1 MFFLL
6 ATAMAQ
12 MQAAEKT
19 VNFTLG
25 SGKDISSNSGA
36 TKSDIKI
43 TATDGTSNPNNWGG
57 NTYARI
63 QAGGTI
69 VVTPSEVTI
78 TKIVFNCTSGYEKS
92 WSSSVGNNPSTDTS
106 KHTVTWTGSS
116 KDAITLTNAESAQSR
131 ISSIDVTYEDGGVT
145 PPTPT
150 TYSVTVANNI
160 TGGTVSAS
168 ATTAKENDEITLTAT
183 PASGYEFGT
192 WNVTNASTSATITVT
207 NNKFKMPAANV
218 NVSATFNEAQP
229 EPEGLKTSTIDLTT
243 QQTTSESEEEL
254 KWTGSYGFVTSTKL
268 GSTKANN
275 YCPPTNNTTRFYKD
289 NELRFTPASG
299 VVITSIVYEAATAA
313 YAANMGANEWVNAT
327 VSVNN
332 TTVTIT
338 PKDGSKAVYTTI
350 STTTGGKS
358 FTIKYT
364 GGDTPTPEKELIA
377 IGVTG
382 TPAEFW
388 KGDAFNHNGI
398 TVTALWDDEN
408 ETDVTADCEFSGYD
422 MSTAG
427 VQTVTVTYQEETA
440 TYDIEVKT
448 IANTLETAYTVAEAK
463 ALIDA
468 GKDLA
473 TPVYVKGTVSSIVTP
488 FDANYGN
495 ITFNIEDGFQF
506 FRNQKTATEK
516 YTEDPNIS
524 VDDDVV
530 GCGKLKKHE
539 ASSTYEFD
547 AGNYLVKHDKVA
559 TLSIADI
566 TVAKGEDINPV
577 VTTNV
582 TGEYLIE
589 YVSDNEDVVIA
600 DDDELA
606 TGDETGTANITA
618 TLVADGYKTAETT
631 FKVTV
636 VNPVTKYAIT
646 VAPME
651 NGSVTASVAEAE
663 AGEEV
668 ALTVT
673 PATGYE
679 LDALTVTGA
688 SGEVTV
694 ADGKFTMPAEA
705 VTVSATFVE
714 KAKYTVTIATPE
726 NGTLVVKDGETAL
739 ESGALVYKGTT
750 LTIECTPTAGY
761 QYKNWQY
768 KEGDKSW
775 ATRTTGMT
783 LEVKDNVSIRAN
795 FEVIPTYTIA
805 WYEDGTEKQKDVNKL
820 DGDAVTAYEVQSEI
834 NGKKFVGKWMK
845 DVEIIEP
852 QDEVPAYVDAPTT
865 ANATTAG
872 NYYAVYA
879 TETGGQG
886 GTGTTDVLNLNTTGV
901 TKGSSTY
908 TDWSGKTATS
918 TAVYAGNSAGG
929 SNSIQ
934 LRSKNSN
941 SGVVT
946 TTSGGNATK
955 VAVEWNSE
963 TLDGRTL
970 NVYGSTSAYTNASDL
985 YSDETQGTLIGTIV
999 KGTSTELDITGN
1011 YPYIGL
1017 RSAADAMYLSSISI
1031 TYGGGGGSVT
1041 YSGYTTRPANTVK
1054 VESIELSNKTTE
1066 FYVDDEFV
1074 KATVTA
1080 TLDNG
1085 DTKDVTNVATF
1096 DGYDMATAGTQ
1107 TVTVTYLDKTAT
1119 YDIVVKPQVA
1129 TPVFGLE
1136 PGTYEGTSKKVGIS
1150 CETTGAKI
1158 YYTMTPDVTV
1168 PTLYTKQLDVTGE
1181 TTIVAYAMVGD
1192 GSGKRTSESATA
1204 EYKLVSVFAP
1214 AISPETKTSNEP
1226 VAVTITQNSNL
1237 TGAKTY
1243 VKINDGEAQLYK
1255 NAFVVTS
1262 TSTVEAY
1269 TVAGENESSHVSETY
1284 TITAAPTPGEPVQA
1298 MIKWKGLNYK
1308 VLGTGTRIKDLDTFL
1323 KTVDTGSEYID
1334 SYGDYAVES
1343 QNEGNV
1349 YCANESTTHAISIG
1363 ATNYGAGRFT
1373 LGMKGDANMN
1383 VSTLTIATQRYGNA
1397 EETTTINVYIN
1408 GKLAGTAEP
1417 AANTKPGSQTGAET
1431 ALVST
1436 FTFTPEQIANFG
1448 TLENLTF
1455 TSNTRAYINYVN
1467 LEGTTATPV
1476 PATGD
1481 FKLVTSTDDLVAG
1494 REYIVVSKP
1503 GEAIYGLSI
1512 DNADAHGVGSDGEA
1526 KTTKNWRRAETG
1538 VTLSENFYTATLEE
1552 GSKVSVFTLGGN
1564 KETNEWRFNSA
1575 NGYLVK
1581 GATTS
1586 AETYLPLLLTADDS
1600 EKFSVNVRFDN
1611 VAELH
1616 FNGADSDRRIKWF
1629 SNPSEGVDYPR
1640 FGNYSNDN
1648 KNYSEV
1654 YLYWREA
1661 QNEVTLGELEANGIE
1676 DNDKVYTITDDLVVF
1691 KVVGNTAWAHDMAKS
1706 YAYRENTYDA
1716 TWYGGYNAD
1725 SYTQHNWVM
1734 LTFPEGT
1741 DMNNTVENRQ
1751 LSNVKGTYHGHK
1763 GVSHKIVVSSF
1774 DNAAIAEEN
1783 SVRANT
1789 YNMASFWDDNTYDYV
1804 TVLGKNFFFMNPKI
1818 EEVCH
1823 ITEAVWN
1830 GTGFVVPANQTVEE
1844 VHLNSGDLKGGVK
1857 VNWAYND
1864 GGAPAKIGADRYTF
1878 LAVVTKNASA
1888 HAAGGAGAPAKVAP
1902 SDCGLT
1908 DYVVYPLDFTVTN
1921 NIVTEVKNVDVAG
1934 REVKSVRF
1942 YDIAGRARSEA
1953 QPGINIVVTE
1963 YTDGTHSTAKMVR

>member
-1 MFFLL
+1 MILIG
-6 ATAMAQ
+6 ATANSLYCQSFTIAYEEGGS
-12 MQAAEKT
+12 APSYN
-19 VNFTLG
+19 VNVA
-25 SGKDISSNSGA
+25 SG
-36 TKSDIKI
+36 
-43 TATDGTSNPNNWGG
+43 
-57 NTYARI
+57 
-63 QAGGTI
+63 I
-69 VVTPSEVTI
+69 V
-78 TKIVFNCTSGYEKS
+78 
-92 WSSSVGNNPSTDTS
+92 
-106 KHTVTWTGSS
+106 
-116 KDAITLTNAESAQSR
+116 
-131 ISSIDVTYEDGGVT
+131 
-145 PPTPT
+145 
-150 TYSVTVANNI
+150 
-160 TGGTVSAS
+160 GGTVTAS
-168 ATTAKENDEITLTAT
+168 PTSAKEGDKVTLTAT
-183 PASGYEFGT
+183 PATGYEFGS
-192 WNVTNASTSATITVT
+192 WNITPSTVEVNA
-207 NNKFKMPAANV
+207 NNQFTMPAANV
-218 NVSATFNEAQP
+218 NVSATFNEKTKYTVTLSDDNTQLTESVAG
-229 EPEGLKTSTIDLTT
+229 EGVTLPTRNKIGDWS
-243 QQTTSESEEEL
+243 
-254 KWTGSYGFVTSTKL
+254 FVGWSVTNVAVETSTKPTTIPAGNYTPTENITL
-268 GSTKANN
+268 YPVYSKSEGTSGTTTANVNISDYATAHSWQGSGAVAYTSIAVDDNITVSTTGTGNNGKYYSDWRLYQSGNGNAIVTAKDGLEIKNVTFVFTVSNTGALKYNGNNVTSGSKVDVNENSATFTVGNSGSATNGQVRVTAISVEYAGGGSTT
-275 YCPPTNNTTRFYKD
+275 YITTPPTPSEKTLIGI
-289 NELRFTPASG
+289 E
-299 VVITSIVYEAATAA
+299 
-313 YAANMGANEWVNAT
+313 
-327 VSVNN
+327 VS
-332 TTVTIT
+332 
-338 PKDGSKAVYTTI
+338 
-350 STTTGGKS
+350 
-358 FTIKYT
+358 
-364 GGDTPTPEKELIA
+364 
-377 IGVTG
+377 
-382 TPAEFW
+382 
-388 KGDAFNHNGI
+388 GDAEELWVGDEFNHNGI
-398 TVTALWDDEN
+398 TVTATWADDYDN
-408 ETDVTADCEFSGYD
+408 ETTTIVTDECEYTGYD
-422 MSTAG
+422 MTKSD
-427 VQTVTVTYQEETA
+427 VQTVTVTYQGEST
-440 TYDIEVKT
+440 TYEVIVNT
-448 IANTLETAYTVAEAK
+448 IANTEATAYTVAKAK
-463 ALIDA
+463 ELINA
-468 GKDLA
+468 GKGLNVE
-473 TPVYVKGTVSSIVTP
+473 VYVKGTVVSIPTP
-488 FDANYGN
+488 WSDQYNN
-495 ITFNIEDGFQF
+495 IT
-506 FRNQKTATEK
+506 
-516 YTEDPNIS
+516 YNIS
-524 VDDDVV
+524 DDGKAESQQFQLYRCSTNGANEGDDVIAK
-530 GCGKLKKHE
+530 GKLKKHNE
-539 ASSTYEFD
+539 TYEFD
-547 AGNYLVKHDKVA
+547 AANVIVKHDKVA

-589 YVSDNEDVVIA
+589 YVSNNEDVVIA
-600 DDDELA
+600 VDDELA
-606 TGDETGTANITA
+606 TGYETGTATITA
-618 TLVADGYKTAETT
+618 TLVADGYKDAETT

-651 NGSVTASVAEAE
+651 NGTVTASVAEAA
-663 AGEEV
+663 AGDV
-668 ALTVT
+668 VTLTVT

-688 SGEVTV
+688 SGEVNV

-714 KAKYTVTIATPE
+714 KAKYTVTIETPE

-739 ESGALVYKGTT
+739 ESGAQVYKGTT
-750 LTIECTPTAGY
+750 LTIECTPAAGY

-768 KEGDKSW
+768 KEGEKNW

-783 LEVKDNVSIRAN
+783 YEVKDNVSIRAN

-805 WYEDGTEKQKDVNKL
+805 WYEDGIEMQKDVNKL
-820 DGDAVTAYEVQSEI
+820 DGEAVTAYEVQSEI

-845 DVEIIEP
+845 NVEIIEP

-1080 TLDNG
+1080 HLDDNT
-1085 DTKDVTNVATF
+1085 TKDVTNVATF
-1096 DGYDMATAGTQ
+1096 TGYDMTQVGTQ

-1119 YDIVVKPQVA
+1119 YDIEVKPQVS
-1129 TPVFGLE
+1129 TPVFNLE

-1158 YYTMTPDVTV
+1158 YYTMTPGVAE
-1168 PTLYTKQLDVTGE
+1168 PTLYTKQIDVTGE

-1243 VKINDGEAQLYK
+1243 VKINNGEAQLYK

-1269 TVAGENESSHVSETY
+1269 TVAGENESDHVSETY
-1284 TITAAPTPGEPVQA
+1284 TITAAPTPGGEPITATIVWAPTSQPSGVNSGSAINSYDLLCKVTSEGADYYDASRKDELVLTEILAANYTKYQALRVGSSGHGGTITLPITPAINVQSITFNA
-1298 MIKWKGLNYK
+1298 ALYAGQTNTETMTVAVNGNPVATKTITTSVDKGFN
-1308 VLGTGTRIKDLDTFL
+1308 G
-1323 KTVDTGSEYID
+1323 
-1334 SYGDYAVES
+1334 
-1343 QNEGNV
+1343 
-1349 YCANESTTHAISIG
+1349 
-1363 ATNYGAGRFT
+1363 FT
-1373 LGMKGDANMN
+1373 IQMDG
-1383 VSTLTIATQRYGNA
+1383 
-1397 EETTTINVYIN
+1397 TTT
-1408 GKLAGTAEP
+1408 L
-1417 AANTKPGSQTGAET
+1417 NTI
-1431 ALVST
+1431 T
-1436 FTFTPEQIANFG
+1436 FSS
-1448 TLENLTF
+1448 
-1455 TSNTRAYINYVN
+1455 SNYTYLRDVTIV
-1467 LEGTTATPV
+1467 GTTATPV

-1503 GEAIYGLSI
+1503 GDAIYGLSI

-1538 VTLSENFYTATLEE
+1538 VTLSENFYTANLDE
-1552 GSKVSVFTLGGN
+1552 GSKVSVLTLGGN

-1586 AETYLPLLLTADDS
+1586 AETYLPLLLTADNS
-1600 EKFSVNVRFDN
+1600 AKFSVNVRFDN

-1741 DMNNTVENRQ
+1741 DMNNTVENQQ

-1763 GVSHKIVVSSF
+1763 GVSHEIVVSSF
-1774 DNAAIAEEN
+1774 DKAAIEEEN
-1783 SVRANT
+1783 SVIANT

-1908 DYVVYPLDFTVTN
+1908 DYVVYPLNFTVTS
-1921 NIVTEVKNVDVAG
+1921 NIVTEVKDVDVAG

-1953 QPGINIVVTE
+1953 QP
-1963 YTDGTHSTAKMVR
+1963 

>member
-12 MQAAEKT
+12 MQAETKTVKWTASTAGYDNQAEVKT
-19 VNFTLG
+19 VNVDDEISITF
-25 SGKDISSNSGA
+25 GKGTNNSNVPKYYTTGEA
-36 TKSDIKI
+36 VR
-43 TATDGTSNPNNWGG
+43 AYGG
-57 NTYARI
+57 NTIAV
-63 QAGGTI
+63 A
-69 VVTPSEVTI
+69 SNLAKKI
-78 TKIVFNCTSGYEKS
+78 TKVTFTFASGEGTNAITASDGTFNS
-92 WSSSVGNNPSTDTS
+92 P
-106 KHTVTWTGSS
+106 TWTGS
-116 KDAITLTNAESAQSR
+116 NADVTFTIGGTTGHRR
-131 ISSIDVTYEDGGVT
+131 IAAVEVTYEDGGVT

-160 TGGTVSAS
+160 TGGTVTAS

-218 NVSATFNEAQP
+218 NVSATFNEVTPGPTPSGTTATFIFNTDA
-229 EPEGLKTSTIDLTT
+229 GLAALGITKPDAGAGTDLGTSAYTSNGISMTAT
-243 QQTTSESEEEL
+243 NGGTETRVWNSNGTTSLRVYKNGGSLTFSGVTVGTKIKKVEFTGSSL
-254 KWTGSYGFVTSTKL
+254 NNLSLASDNGTYSTGTWTG
-268 GSTKANN
+268 
-275 YCPPTNNTTRFYKD
+275 
-289 NELRFTPASG
+289 
-299 VVITSIVYEAATAA
+299 EAE
-313 YAANMGANEWVNAT
+313 NVMFNAT
-327 VSVNN
+327 GSVTIN
-332 TTVTIT
+332 TITVTYENGTT
-338 PKDGSKAVYTTI
+338 P
-350 STTTGGKS
+350 
-358 FTIKYT
+358 
-364 GGDTPTPEKELIA
+364 PTPEKELIA

-398 TVTALWDDEN
+398 TVTALWDDED
-408 ETDVTADCEFSGYD
+408 ETDVTSLAEFSTPD
-422 MSTAG
+422 MTTAG
-427 VQTVTVTYQEETA
+427 EKTVTVTYQGETT
-440 TYDIEVKT
+440 TYTINVQT
-448 IANTLETAYTVAEAK
+448 IANTEATAYTVAEAK
-463 ALIDA
+463 TLIDA
-468 GKDLA
+468 GKDLE
-473 TPVYVKGTVSSIVTP
+473 TEVYVKGTVSQVDSYNSTYGSITYWIDNNEFEV
-488 FDANYGN
+488 YGGLN
-495 ITFNIEDGFQF
+495 FGGEKFAAQTDITVG
-506 FRNQKTATEK
+506 
-516 YTEDPNIS
+516 
-524 VDDDVV
+524 DDVV
-530 GCGKLKKHE
+530 VKGKIKLFTNT
-539 ASSTYEFD
+539 SGSTYEMD
-547 AGNYLVKHDKVA
+547 KNNVLVKHDKVA

-600 DDDELA
+600 VDDELA

-618 TLVADGYKTAETT
+618 TLVADGYKAAETT
-631 FKVTV
+631 FMVTV

-651 NGSVTASVAEAE
+651 NGTVTASVAEAAE
-663 AGEEV
+663 GDEV
-668 ALTVT
+668 TLTVT
-673 PATGYE
+673 PAEHYSLE
-679 LDALTVTGA
+679 SLTVAGA
-688 SGEVTV
+688 SGKVTV

-739 ESGALVYKGTT
+739 ESGAQVYTGTT
-750 LTIECTPTAGY
+750 LTIECTPAAGY
-761 QYKNWQY
+761 QYKSWQY
-768 KEGDKSW
+768 KEGEKNW

-783 LEVKDNVSIRAN
+783 YEVKDNVSIRAN

-805 WYEDGTEKQKDVNKL
+805 WYEDGIEKQKDANKL
-820 DGDAVTAYEVQSEI
+820 DGEAVTAYEVQSEI

-886 GTGTTDVLNLNTTGV
+886 GTGTTDVLNLSTTGV
-901 TKGSSTY
+901 TEGSTTY

-918 TAVYAGNSAGG
+918 TAVYAGNNAGG
-929 SNSIQ
+929 YKSIQ
-934 LRSKNSN
+934 LRSKNDN

-946 TTSGGNATK
+946 TKSGGNATK
-955 VAVEWNSE
+955 VAVEWNSS
-963 TLDGRTL
+963 TMDGRTL

-985 YSDETQGTLIGTIV
+985 YLDETQGTLIGTIV
-999 KGTSTELDITGN
+999 KGTSTELDITGD

-1017 RSAADAMYLSSISI
+1017 RSASDAMYLSSISI

-1080 TLDNG
+1080 HLDDNT
-1085 DTKDVTNVATF
+1085 TKDVTNAATF
-1096 DGYDMATAGTQ
+1096 TGYDMTQVGTQ

-1119 YDIVVKPQVA
+1119 YDIEVKPQVS
-1129 TPVFGLE
+1129 TPVFNLE

-1158 YYTMTPDVTV
+1158 YYTMTPGVTE

-1243 VKINDGEAQLYK
+1243 VKINNGEAQLYK

-1284 TITAAPTPGEPVQA
+1284 TITAAPTPGGEPITA
-1298 MIKWKGLNYK
+1298 MINWAMDAQPSGVNSGSSINTYELLCKVTKDGTEYIDGNRTDELVLSQILAANYSK
-1308 VLGTGTRIKDLDTFL
+1308 YKALRVGVSGQGGTITLPITPAINVQSITFNAAL
-1323 KTVDTGSEYID
+1323 FASQTDSETMTVAVNGNTVDTKTI
-1334 SYGDYAVES
+1334 
-1343 QNEGNV
+1343 
-1349 YCANESTTHAISIG
+1349 TTSVDNG
-1363 ATNYGAGRFT
+1363 FNGFT
-1373 LGMKGDANMN
+1373 IQMDG
-1383 VSTLTIATQRYGNA
+1383 
-1397 EETTTINVYIN
+1397 TTT
-1408 GKLAGTAEP
+1408 L
-1417 AANTKPGSQTGAET
+1417 
-1431 ALVST
+1431 ST
-1436 FTFTPEQIANFG
+1436 ITFSS
-1448 TLENLTF
+1448 
-1455 TSNTRAYINYVN
+1455 SNYTYLRDVTIV
-1467 LEGTTATPV
+1467 GTTATPV

-1481 FKLVTSTDDLVAG
+1481 FKLVTSADDLVAG

-1503 GEAIYGLSI
+1503 GDAIYGLSI

-1586 AETYLPLLLTADDS
+1586 AETYLPLLLTADNS

-1751 LSNVKGTYHGHK
+1751 LKNVKGTYHGHK
-1763 GVSHKIVVSSF
+1763 GVSHVIDVSSF
-1774 DNAAIAEEN
+1774 GNAAIEGGN
-1783 SVRANT
+1783 SVSANT

-1818 EEVCH
+1818 EEVCY

-1830 GTGFVVPANQTVEE
+1830 GTGFVVPANQTVMSGGEE

-1864 GGAPAKIGADRYTF
+1864 GGAPAEIGEDRYTI

-1888 HAAGGAGAPAKVAP
+1888 HAAGGAAGAPAKVAP
-1902 SDCGLT
+1902 SAFVS

-1921 NIVTEVKNVDVAG
+1921 NIVTEVKDVDVAG

>member
-19 VNFTLG
+19 VTLG
-25 SGKDISSNSGA
+25 NWTSKPIAGQAALTVTGTLSDGGNNNWNVVLTGKDETKNPSQNVTNGYWQLGANGNMVTAEFSTSAISG
-36 TKSDIKI
+36 TIKDIKVNCAAFQGNGLV
-43 TATDGTSNPNNWGG
+43 TVKVGGKNFGVQKTMAAWSNNQGSTLSFSG
-57 NTYARI
+57 SE
-63 QAGGTI
+63 AGPI
-69 VVTPSEVTI
+69 VVTMEAT
-78 TKIVFNCTSGYEKS
+78 TT
-92 WSSSVGNNPSTDTS
+92 
-106 KHTVTWTGSS
+106 TGR
-116 KDAITLTNAESAQSR
+116 AIYL
-131 ISSIDVTYEDGGVT
+131 SSITVTYEDNEDPDPDPTPDPSGDGVT
-145 PPTPT
+145 YNFGSFTAT
-150 TYSVTVANNI
+150 EGVATI
-160 TGGTVSAS
+160 DTGKGFT
-168 ATTAKENDEITLTAT
+168 ITLNKNTGSNAPT
-183 PASGYEFGT
+183 WNANSSEARVYAKGSVVISSEKDIVKVEYNYVENAGGSNKTVPTIDYVKGSTNAGT
-192 WNVTNASTSATITVT
+192 WTASTKTWTGEDNEVTLSTSGSAGNLGFKSITVY
-207 NNKFKMPAANV
+207 FK
-218 NVSATFNEAQP
+218 E
-229 EPEGLKTSTIDLTT
+229 D
-243 QQTTSESEEEL
+243 
-254 KWTGSYGFVTSTKL
+254 
-268 GSTKANN
+268 
-275 YCPPTNNTTRFYKD
+275 
-289 NELRFTPASG
+289 TP
-299 VVITSIVYEAATAA
+299 
-313 YAANMGANEWVNAT
+313 
-327 VSVNN
+327 
-332 TTVTIT
+332 
-338 PKDGSKAVYTTI
+338 
-350 STTTGGKS
+350 
-358 FTIKYT
+358 
-364 GGDTPTPEKELIA
+364 PTPEKELIG
-377 IGVTG
+377 IEVSG
-382 TPAEFW
+382 TPDAFW
-388 KGDAFNHNGI
+388 KGDTFNHNGM
-398 TVTALWDDEN
+398 TVTATWDDGD
-408 ETDVTADCEFSGYD
+408 ETDVTSLAEFSTPD
-422 MSTAG
+422 MTTAG
-427 VQTVTVTYQEETA
+427 EKTVTVIYQGETA
-440 TYDIEVKT
+440 TYTINVQT
-448 IANTLETAYTVAEAK
+448 IANTQETAYTAAQAK

-589 YVSDNEDVVIA
+589 YVSDNEDVVVA
-600 DDDELA
+600 DDDELV

-631 FKVTV
+631 FMVTV

-651 NGSVTASVAEAE
+651 NGSVTASVAEAA
-663 AGEEV
+663 AGDV
-668 ALTVT
+668 VTLTVT

-688 SGEVTV
+688 SGEVNV

-714 KAKYTVTIATPE
+714 KAKYTVTIETPA

-739 ESGALVYKGTT
+739 ESGAQVYTGTT
-750 LTIECTPTAGY
+750 LTIECTPAAGY

-805 WYEDGTEKQKDVNKL
+805 WYEDGIEKQKDANKL

-865 ANATTAG
+865 ANKNTAG

-886 GTGTTDVLNLNTTGV
+886 GTGTTDVLNLSTTGV
-901 TKGSSTY
+901 TEGSTTY
-908 TDWSGKTATS
+908 DDWSEKTATS

-929 SNSIQ
+929 NSSIQ
-934 LRSKNSN
+934 LRSNYSN

-955 VAVEWNSE
+955 VAVDWNSN
-963 TLDGRTL
+963 TANGRTL
-970 NVYGSTSAYTNASDL
+970 NVYGSTSAYTAASDL
-985 YSDETQGTLIGTIV
+985 YNDEKKGTLIGTIV
-999 KGTSTELDITGN
+999 CGTSTELDITED

-1017 RSAADAMYLSSISI
+1017 RSASGAMYLSSISI

-1080 TLDNG
+1080 HLDDNT
-1085 DTKDVTNVATF
+1085 TKDVTNVATF
-1096 DGYDMATAGTQ
+1096 TGYDMTQVGTQ

-1119 YDIVVKPQVA
+1119 YDIEVKPQVA

-1243 VKINDGEAQLYK
+1243 VKINNGEAQLYK

-1269 TVAGENESSHVSETY
+1269 TVAGENESDHVSETY
-1284 TITAAPTPGEPVQA
+1284 TITAAPTPGGEPITATINWAMDAQPSGVSSGSFINSYELLCKVTKEGVDYIDANRKDELVLTKILAANYNTYHALRVGVSGQGGTITLPITPAINVQS
-1298 MIKWKGLNYK
+1298 I
-1308 VLGTGTRIKDLDTFL
+1308 TFNAAL
-1323 KTVDTGSEYID
+1323 YAGQTNPETMTVAVNGNTVDTKTITTD
-1334 SYGDYAVES
+1334 VK
-1343 QNEGNV
+1343 EGFDGFTISMDGNTTL
-1349 YCANESTTHAISIG
+1349 STITFSSS
-1363 ATNYGAGRFT
+1363 NYTYLR
-1373 LGMKGDANMN
+1373 D
-1383 VSTLTIATQRYGNA
+1383 VTI
-1397 EETTTINVYIN
+1397 V
-1408 GKLAGTAEP
+1408 
-1417 AANTKPGSQTGAET
+1417 
-1431 ALVST
+1431 
-1436 FTFTPEQIANFG
+1436 
-1448 TLENLTF
+1448 
-1455 TSNTRAYINYVN
+1455 
-1467 LEGTTATPV
+1467 GTTATPV

-1586 AETYLPLLLTADDS
+1586 AETYLPLLLTADNS

-1741 DMNNTVENRQ
+1741 DMNKVENHQ

-1763 GVSHKIVVSSF
+1763 GVSHEIVVSSF
-1774 DNAAIAEEN
+1774 ANGPIEGGNDV
-1783 SVRANT
+1783 SANT

-1818 EEVCH
+1818 EEVCY

-1830 GTGFVVPANQTVEE
+1830 DTGFVVPANQTVEE

-1908 DYVVYPLDFTVTN
+1908 DYVVYPLNFTVYN
-1921 NIVTEVKNVDVAG
+1921 NIVTEVKDVDVAG